1 MANVTP
7 ISRIQ
12 PATRETMIDMTMP
25 RGPEVAAD
33 LVSSV
38 MCADASYPVNVYWAS
53 SRPSSTTYKRELQ
66 PVLLTK
72 WLNTYDAD
80 WWCPGAKASAPT
92 ISSTPTMCHQ
102 TLTLFSSATS
112 RTPKEFSRPWSM
124 RIPANSTI
132 VCHGRVSKFHWMAS
146 SALRKNAAP

>member
-25 RGPEVAAD
+25 RGPATAAD

-53 SRPSSTTYKRELQ
+53 SRPIAATYTGK
-66 PVLLTK
+66 
-72 WLNTYDAD
+72 
-80 WWCPGAKASAPT
+80 
-92 ISSTPTMCHQ
+92 
-102 TLTLFSSATS
+102 S
-112 RTPKEFSRPWSM
+112 RR
-124 RIPANSTI
+124 
-132 VCHGRVSKFHWMAS
+132 
-146 SALRKNAAP
+146 